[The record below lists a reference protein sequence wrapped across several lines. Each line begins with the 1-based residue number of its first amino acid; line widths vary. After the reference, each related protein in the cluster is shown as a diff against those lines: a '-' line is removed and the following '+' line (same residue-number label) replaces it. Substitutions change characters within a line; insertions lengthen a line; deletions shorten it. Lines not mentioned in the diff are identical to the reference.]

1 MLRFGLIRLAKNQ
14 VQKSLFR
21 FVETHLS
28 QTLKLKNFTFEKNSY
43 FWKFHGAKNFFKEIG
58 EMVLTRIITIM
69 ITAEIKSWTHWIT
82 VKKIL

>member
-1 MLRFGLIRLAKNQ
+1 MSRFGLIHLAKNQ

-43 FWKFHGAKNFFKEIG
+43 F
-58 EMVLTRIITIM
+58 
-69 ITAEIKSWTHWIT
+69 
-82 VKKIL
+82 